1 MGEITPHHI
10 QQLQQLLPQ
19 MHTQTQ
25 QQNQYMWPPQA
36 PQNPEPPQ
44 INSSGGKHNKQTFFV
59 LINANESEIGY
70 LIYRLIVWR
79 LIYIFAI
86 SAIK

>member
-44 INSSGGKHNKQTFFV
+44 INSSGGKH
-59 LINANESEIGY
+59 
-70 LIYRLIVWR
+70 
-79 LIYIFAI
+79 
-86 SAIK
+86 

>member
-25 QQNQYMWPPQA
+25 QQNQYMWPPQQA

-44 INSSGGKHNKQTFFV
+44 INSSGGKHNKHFCP
-59 LINANESEIGY
+59 I
-70 LIYRLIVWR
+70 
-79 LIYIFAI
+79 
-86 SAIK
+86 

>member
-1 MGEITPHHI
+1 MINGNYNYYFFFQLQAMGEITPHHI

-44 INSSGGKHNKQTFFV
+44 INSSGGKHNKQTF
-59 LINANESEIGY
+59 LSAMY
-70 LIYRLIVWR
+70 LQ
-79 LIYIFAI
+79 
-86 SAIK
+86 

>member
-44 INSSGGKHNKQTFFV
+44 INLSGGKHNKQTFFV
-59 LINANESEIGY
+59 LWSNGILLPKNVLVIEKH
-70 LIYRLIVWR
+70 
-79 LIYIFAI
+79 F
-86 SAIK
+86 